1 MGSGPRISLRTH
13 SGNETGCAAVQD
25 IKAGSTP
32 ACAEQALHTEAA
44 LAVHPAPLVSG
55 SRPAPTPQE
64 EIPPAVHF
72 SFQITHGATAPTT
85 CELFDILERTVNNMK
100 NQQNLG
106 DL

>member
-1 MGSGPRISLRTH
+1 M
-13 SGNETGCAAVQD
+13 QD
-25 IKAGSTP
+25 IKREAPQP
-32 ACAEQALHTEAA
+32 AAEQALHTEAA
-44 LAVHPAPLVSG
+44 LAVQPAPLVSG

-85 CELFDILERTVNNMK
+85 CELFDILERRVNNMK